1 MKGNHQMKK
10 KISMLYFWP
19 PNRNVWYARWFCWH
33 PELLGVENWTG
44 WSDTGKG
51 KFEVLHVGRNSL
63 KHRDR
68 LETSQWEGRSAEH
81 SGLLVDSSL
90 IMRQQCIL
98 VEKKAM
104 FFMVKKNIA
113 QKWREVILALCTAP
127 RGYICTPVSSS
138 ELPRTRNILTEWSKS
153 RVEPQRLKGLEHFP

>member
-1 MKGNHQMKK
+1 M
-10 KISMLYFWP
+10 SDMLGGFAGIQSYLEW
-19 PNRNVWYARWFCWH
+19 RTGQA
-33 PELLGVENWTG
+33 GVTQL
-44 WSDTGKG
+44 GKG

-63 KHRDR
+63 KHQDR

-98 VEKKAM
+98 VEKAAM

-113 QKWREVILALCTAP
+113 QK
-127 RGYICTPVSSS
+127 
-138 ELPRTRNILTEWSKS
+138 
-153 RVEPQRLKGLEHFP
+153 